1 MVVVVRE
8 GGFGG
13 GTAIVI
19 GRLGRLGREVWRR
32 PSLLIPLLIILL
44 TLAGA
49 VLAPYV
55 TSYSPTRAVPGSQLL
70 AIGSP
75 GHALGTDQLGRDVL
89 TRILFGSRVA
99 WSVGLMVSLLSI
111 VSGVVLGGLAF
122 YASGWLD
129 TVISRFIDGV
139 LAFPALLLAL
149 ILAAVLGPSTRTGII
164 ALAIVY
170 TPLTARVMRS
180 AVLSE
185 RQLDYVAVSRG
196 LGNREIVTLVRHV
209 LINTTPPM
217 LVVGAVVASRS
228 IIIESSLSFLG
239 AGTQPPTA
247 AWGLMI
253 GEARELMLIFPML
266 VVVPAI
272 VLSGTVL
279 AINLFADALGD
290 ALDVNTRSIRGNGG
304 GAL

>member
-1 MVVVVRE
+1 MVRE

-75 GHALGTDQLGRDVL
+75 GHVLGTDQLGRDVL

-111 VSGVVLGGLAF
+111 VSGVVLGGFAF

-290 ALDVNTRSIRGNGG
+290 ALDVNTRSIRGSGG

>member
-1 MVVVVRE
+1 MVRE

-75 GHALGTDQLGRDVL
+75 GHVLDTDQLGRDVL

>member
-1 MVVVVRE
+1 MVNA
-8 GGFGG
+8 GGVGG
-13 GTAIVI
+13 GASTVI
-19 GRLGRLGREVWRR
+19 GRLGRLGHEIWKR
-32 PSLLIPLLIILL
+32 PSILIPLLIILV

-70 AIGSP
+70 PIGSP
-75 GHALGTDQLGRDVL
+75 GHVLGTDQLGRDVL

-209 LINTTPPM
+209 LVNTTPPM

-279 AINLFADALGD
+279 AINLLADALGD
-290 ALDVNTRSIRGNGG
+290 ALDVNTRSIRGSGG

>member
-1 MVVVVRE
+1 MVRE

>member
-1 MVVVVRE
+1 MVRE

-75 GHALGTDQLGRDVL
+75 GHVLGTDQLGRDVL

-290 ALDVNTRSIRGNGG
+290 ALDVNTRSIRGSGG

>member
-1 MVVVVRE
+1 MVVVMIESGLGGGASTLLERLRRLVRE
-8 GGFGG
+8 
-13 GTAIVI
+13 V
-19 GRLGRLGREVWRR
+19 VRR
-32 PSLLIPLLIILL
+32 PSISIPLLIILM
-44 TLAGA
+44 TLLGA

-55 TSYSPTRAVPGSQLL
+55 TSYSPTRAVPGNQLL
-70 AIGSP
+70 PVGTP
-75 GHALGTDQLGRDVL
+75 GHLLGTDQLGRDVL
-89 TRILFGSRVA
+89 TRILYGSRVA
-99 WSVGLMVSLLSI
+99 WQVGLLVSIMSI
-111 VSGVVLGGLAF
+111 VSGVVLGGLSF

-129 TVISRFIDGV
+129 SVVSRFIDGV

-149 ILAAVLGPSTRTGII
+149 ILAAILGPSTRTGII

-185 RQLDYVAVSRG
+185 RQLDYVSVSRG

-209 LINTTPPM
+209 FINTVPPM

-266 VVVPAI
+266 VVVPAV

-279 AINLFADALGD
+279 AINLFADAVGD
-290 ALDVNTRSIRGNGG
+290 ALDVNTRSIRGNGR

>member
-1 MVVVVRE
+1 VEESLRSGEDSRPVAPTSGGMIRE
-8 GGFGG
+8 L
-13 GTAIVI
+13 A
-19 GRLGRLGREVWRR
+19 RR
-32 PSLLIPLLIILL
+32 PSLLIPLLIILA
-44 TLAGA
+44 TLAA
-49 VLAPYV
+49 ALLAPYA
-55 TSYSPTRAVPGSQLL
+55 TDFSPTRAVPGSQLL
-70 AIGSP
+70 PVGTS
-75 GHALGTDQLGRDVL
+75 GHLLGTDQLGRDVL
-89 TRILFGSRVA
+89 TRILYGARVA
-99 WSVGLMVSLLSI
+99 WMVAILVSLLSI
-111 VSGVVLGGLAF
+111 VAGVILGGLAF

-129 TVISRFIDGV
+129 AVISRFIDGV

-180 AVLSE
+180 AVLAE
-185 RQLDYVAVSRG
+185 RGLDYVAVSRG
-196 LGNREIVTLVRHV
+196 LGNREGVTLVRHV
-209 LINTTPPM
+209 LINTVPPM

-253 GEARELMLIFPML
+253 GEARELMLIFPAL
-266 VVVPAI
+266 VVVPAA
-272 VLSGTVL
+272 VLSVTVL

-290 ALDVNTRSIRGNGG
+290 ALDVNTRSIRGQGR

>member
-1 MVVVVRE
+1 MRE
-8 GGFGG
+8 VSPRGGVS
-13 GTAIVI
+13 ALPA
-19 GRLGRLGREVWRR
+19 RLGRLVGEVVRR
-32 PSLLIPLLIILL
+32 PSIFIPLLIIIL
-44 TLAGA
+44 TLVGA

-55 TSYSPTRAVPGSQLL
+55 TPYSPTRAVPGSQLL
-70 AIGSP
+70 PVGSP
-75 GHALGTDQLGRDVL
+75 GHLLGTDQLGRDVL
-89 TRILFGSRVA
+89 TRILYGARVA
-99 WSVGLMVSLLSI
+99 WQVGLWVSATSI
-111 VSGVVLGGLAF
+111 VFGVVLGGLSF

-129 TVISRFIDGV
+129 SVISRFIDGI

-149 ILAAVLGPSTRTGII
+149 ILAAILGPSTRTGIV

-185 RQLDYVAVSRG
+185 RQLDYVSVSRG

-266 VVVPAI
+266 LVVPAA

-279 AINLFADALGD
+279 AINLFADAVGD
-290 ALDVNTRSIRGNGG
+290 ALDVNIRSARGNAG

>member
-1 MVVVVRE
+1 MVRE

-75 GHALGTDQLGRDVL
+75 GHVLGTDQLGRDVL